1 MCCNFPIARAKTSGR
16 EFFVD
21 VFALALFFVCF
32 ERGNCYGYGCL
43 VSGGG
48 CACLFHAVQLL
59 NSEDQFTKNTGNID
73 VSQNVKRTE
82 IKRNIMT
89 KFDYTIGTKTGLN
102 CRHVGQLVIRAR
114 AFVGTTITREY
125 LSRGFSP

>member
-1 MCCNFPIARAKTSGR
+1 MSLPLPYFLCVLKGETAMDMG
-16 EFFVD
+16 VWYLVGD
-21 VFALALFFVCF
+21 VL
-32 ERGNCYGYGCL
+32 
-43 VSGGG
+43 
-48 CACLFHAVQLL
+48 AVQLL

-125 LSRGFSP
+125 LSRGISPKR